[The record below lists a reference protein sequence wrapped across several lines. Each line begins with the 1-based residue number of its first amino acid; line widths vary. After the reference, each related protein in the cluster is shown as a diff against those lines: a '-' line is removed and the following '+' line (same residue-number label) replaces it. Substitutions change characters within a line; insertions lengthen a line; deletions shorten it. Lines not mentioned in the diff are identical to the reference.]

1 MCLGVVKTDSVRSKS
16 LLRAMMVVIS
26 ETVMRLTSSPS
37 MATMRS
43 PGEILSA
50 KTLLVRTPDTT
61 VPLESALLARMMP
74 NLPRGAT
81 TVIRLRRADPVDRRL
96 EVEIR
101 LLVRLAL
108 LPPPILLPL
117 TTELDL

>member
-1 MCLGVVKTDSVRSKS
+1 
-16 LLRAMMVVIS
+16 
-26 ETVMRLTSSPS
+26 

-61 VPLESALLARMMP
+61 VPLESALLARMIP

-81 TVIRLRRADPVDRRL
+81 TVMRLRRADPVDRRL
-96 EVEIR
+96 DVEIR

-108 LPPPILLPL
+108 LPPPILVPL